1 MARMA
6 ERDSRVTVRKC
17 SPSRSERLRHIRT
30 STLLV
35 DADRFS
41 HHVFDQHLLGDEGMP
56 RRYADYLPT
65 DGFTE
70 LNIVS
75 TIGAFVLG
83 ISVLP
88 FTWNVFKSWRYGE
101 PVNVDGPWGATAT
114 RWNGRAAARR
124 ATQFHRAAPDPV
136 GAARFRAGLP
146 AHGGTDA
153 RRSPHRAP
161 TPPAEAEP
169 VDHSS

>member
-35 DADRFS
+35 DADRF
-41 HHVFDQHLLGDEGMP
+41 HTTFLIQHLLGDEGMP

-65 DGFTE
+65 DGFTATSSPPSE
-70 LNIVS
+70 PSFSGYPCCRSPGTCSRAGATASRS
-75 TIGAFVLG
+75 TSTA
-83 ISVLP
+83 
-88 FTWNVFKSWRYGE
+88 R
-101 PVNVDGPWGATAT
+101 GATAT

-124 ATQFHRAAPDPV
+124 GTQFHRAAPDPV
-136 GAARFRAGLP
+136 GAARFRAALP

-153 RRSPHRAP
+153 RRNPHRAP